1 MSRIFVTG
9 GSGRLGR
16 SVVAGLAEAGHEV
29 ISVDR
34 DAIPADQLP
43 AGVVQVTGDL
53 SAPGEALRLLR
64 ETKPDAVIHLA
75 AIAVPFSA
83 PEDVIFATNTR
94 LAYAV
99 ISAATE
105 LGIGKIV
112 TASSPTALGY
122 GCPAGWLP
130 AAFPLDERTTPKPWN
145 AYALSKLIA
154 EQTVEM
160 FAAAQGEKIRYAAF
174 RPCYV
179 ISPEEWEGAPTQQG
193 HTVAERLADPALSAP
208 ALFNYVDA
216 RDVAD
221 FLDVL
226 LHKMDTIPNGET
238 FFVGAADALATAP
251 LAELMPRFLPG
262 SEDLA
267 AGLTGTN
274 PAFSIAKAREL
285 LGWTP
290 KRSWRTELKSDTT
303 LNDETSASLVTAGA
317 GSKETP

>member
-16 SVVAGLAEAGHEV
+16 SVVAGLAEAGHEI

-34 DAIPADQLP
+34 DAIPAVQLP
-43 AGVVQVTGDL
+43 AGVVQETGDL
-53 SAPGEALRLLR
+53 LAPGEALRLLR
-64 ETKPDAVIHLA
+64 ETRPDAVIHLA

-112 TASSPTALGY
+112 TASSPTVLGY

-130 AAFPLDERTTPKPWN
+130 DSFPLDERSTPKPWN

-179 ISPEEWEGAPTQQG
+179 ISPEEWDGAPTQQG
-193 HTVAERLADPALSAP
+193 HTLAERLADPALSAP

-226 LHKMDTIPNGET
+226 LQKMDSIPNGET

-262 SEDLA
+262 SEALA
-267 AGLTGTN
+267 AGLTGTS
-274 PAFSIAKAREL
+274 PAFSIAKARQL
-285 LGWTP
+285 LGWEP
-290 KRSWRTELKSDTT
+290 KRSWRTELKTATT
-303 LNDETSASLVTAGA
+303 LNDETSARLVSA
-317 GSKETP
+317 GSGAKETS

>member
-1 MSRIFVTG
+1 MSKIFVTG

-43 AGVVQVTGDL
+43 AGVVQETGDL
-53 SAPGEALRLLR
+53 LAPGEALRLLR
-64 ETKPDAVIHLA
+64 KTAPDAVIHLA

-226 LHKMDTIPNGET
+226 LQNMDSIPNGET
-238 FFVGAADALATAP
+238 FFVGAADALATSP

-262 SEDLA
+262 SETLA
-267 AGLTGTN
+267 ARLTGTS
-274 PAFSIAKAREL
+274 PAFSITKAREL

-290 KRSWRTELKSDTT
+290 KRSWRTELKTDTN

>member
-16 SVVAGLAEAGHEV
+16 SVVAGLAQAGYEV

-34 DAIPADQLP
+34 DAIPLDQLP
-43 AGVVQVTGDL
+43 AGVVQATGDL
-53 SAPGEALRLLR
+53 LVPGEALRLLK

-83 PEDVIFATNTR
+83 PEEVIFATNTR
-94 LAYAV
+94 LAFAV

-105 LGIGKIV
+105 LGIGKII

-130 AAFPLDERTTPKPWN
+130 DSFPLDERTTPKPWN

-154 EQTVEM
+154 EQTVQM

-226 LHKMDTIPNGET
+226 LQKMDSIPNGET

-262 SEDLA
+262 SEALA
-267 AGLTGTN
+267 AGLTGTS
-274 PAFSIAKAREL
+274 PAFSITKARDL
-285 LGWTP
+285 LGWEP
-290 KRSWRTELKSDTT
+290 QRSWRTELKTT
-303 LNDETSASLVTAGA
+303 TNLNDETAASLVTAAA

>member
-16 SVVAGLAEAGHEV
+16 SVVAGLAAAGHYV

-34 DAIPADQLP
+34 DAVPAAQLP
-43 AGVVQVTGDL
+43 DGVEQHTADL
-53 SAPGEALRLLR
+53 LAPGEAVRLLR
-64 ETKPDAVIHLA
+64 ETAPDAVVHLA

-83 PEDVIFATNTR
+83 PEDVIFSTNTR

-99 ISAATE
+99 VSAATE
-105 LGIGKIV
+105 LRIGKIV
-112 TASSPTALGY
+112 TASSPTVLGY
-122 GCPAGWLP
+122 GSPAGWLP
-130 AAFPLDERTTPKPWN
+130 EGFPVDERTTPKPWN

-154 EQTVEM
+154 EQTVQM
-160 FAAAQGEKIRYAAF
+160 FAAAQGDAIRYAAF

-179 ISPEEWEGAPTQQG
+179 ISPEEWDGAPTQQG

-226 LHKMDTIPNGET
+226 LQKMDTIPNGET

-262 SEDLA
+262 SSELA
-267 AGLTGTN
+267 AGLTGTS

-285 LGWTP
+285 LGWEP
-290 KRSWRTELKSDTT
+290 RRSWRTELKTDTT
-303 LNDETSASLVTAGA
+303 LNDETPAVLVAAGT
-317 GSKETP
+317 GSKETR

>member
-16 SVVAGLAEAGHEV
+16 SVVAGLAAAGHHV

-34 DAIPADQLP
+34 EAVPAAQLP
-43 AGVVQVTGDL
+43 DGVEQHTADL
-53 SAPGEALRLLR
+53 LAPGEAVRLLR
-64 ETKPDAVIHLA
+64 ETVPDAVVHLA

-83 PEDVIFATNTR
+83 PEDVIFSTNTR

-99 ISAATE
+99 VSAATE
-105 LGIGKIV
+105 LRIGKIV
-112 TASSPTALGY
+112 TASSPTVLGY
-122 GCPAGWLP
+122 GSPAGWLP
-130 AAFPLDERTTPKPWN
+130 EDFPVDERTTPKPWN

-154 EQTVEM
+154 EQTVQM
-160 FAAAQGEKIRYAAF
+160 FAAAQGDAIRYAAF

-179 ISPEEWEGAPTQQG
+179 ISPEEWSGAPTQQG
-193 HTVAERLADPALSAP
+193 HTVRERLADPALSAP

-221 FLDVL
+221 FLDL
-226 LHKMDTIPNGET
+226 LLARMDSIPNGQT

-251 LAELMPRFLPG
+251 LAELMPQFLPG
-262 SEDLA
+262 SAELA
-267 AGLTGTN
+267 AGLTGTT

-285 LGWTP
+285 LGWEP
-290 KRSWRTELKSDTT
+290 KRSWRTELKTETT
-303 LNDETSASLVTAGA
+303 LNDETPAVLVTAGT

>member
-16 SVVAGLAEAGHEV
+16 SVVAGLAQAGHKV

-34 DAIPADQLP
+34 DAVPADQLP
-43 AGVVQVTGDL
+43 AGVVQETGDL
-53 SAPGEALRLLR
+53 LAPGEALRLLK
-64 ETKPDAVIHLA
+64 ETRPDAVVHLA

-94 LAYAV
+94 LAFAV
-99 ISAATE
+99 MSAATE
-105 LGIGKIV
+105 LGVRRIV
-112 TASSPTALGY
+112 TASSPTVLGY

-130 AAFPLDERTTPKPWN
+130 DSFPLDERTRPKPWN

-160 FAAAQGEKIRYAAF
+160 FAAAQGEQIRYAAF

-193 HTVAERLADPALSAP
+193 HTLAERLADPALSAP

-226 LHKMDTIPNGET
+226 LEKMDTIPNGET

-251 LAELMPRFLPG
+251 LAELMPRYLPG
-262 SEDLA
+262 SETLA
-267 AGLTGTN
+267 AGLTGTA

-285 LGWTP
+285 LGWEP
-290 KRSWRTELKSDTT
+290 RRSWRTELTT
-303 LNDETSASLVTAGA
+303 AANLNDETSAPLVTAGA
-317 GSKETP
+317 GSKETS

>member
-43 AGVVQVTGDL
+43 AGVVQETGDL
-53 SAPGEALRLLR
+53 LAPGEALRLLR
-64 ETKPDAVIHLA
+64 ETMPDAVIHLA

-94 LAYAV
+94 MAFAV

-112 TASSPTALGY
+112 TASSPTVLGY

-130 AAFPLDERTTPKPWN
+130 DSFPLDERTVPKPWN

-154 EQTVEM
+154 EQTVQM

-179 ISPEEWEGAPTQQG
+179 ISPEEWDGAPTQQG
-193 HTVAERLADPALSAP
+193 HTLAERLADPALSAP

-226 LHKMDTIPNGET
+226 LQKMDSIPNGET
-238 FFVGAADALATAP
+238 FFVGAADALATTP

-262 SEDLA
+262 SEALA
-267 AGLTGTN
+267 AGLTGTS
-274 PAFSIAKAREL
+274 PAFSIAKARDL
-285 LGWTP
+285 LGWEP
-290 KRSWRTELKSDTT
+290 KRSWRTELKTT
-303 LNDETSASLVTAGA
+303 NHLNDETSARLVSA
-317 GSKETP
+317 GSGAKETS